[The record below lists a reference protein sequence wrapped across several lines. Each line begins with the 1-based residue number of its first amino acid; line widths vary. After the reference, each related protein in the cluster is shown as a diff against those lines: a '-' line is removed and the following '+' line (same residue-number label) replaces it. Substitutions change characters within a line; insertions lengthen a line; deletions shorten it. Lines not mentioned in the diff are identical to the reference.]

1 MKIKIEENLCI
12 IKPPVTHSTVQCEN
26 LYSVWTA
33 IALLRFCTY
42 ALLRF
47 CTYALMHCTFK
58 QLHNICTTICSY
70 GGWSFEWKRKC
81 LVFKRGKNMH
91 IHLHISTTD
100 AVQMYK
106 STCQSM
112 ISRPRRSCL
121 IDVEGGQERGF
132 SRWESSLSECDE
144 LRNLKVK
151 KCHIFIC
158 ICICIC
164 KLIIVNV
171 MSCEI
176 WK

>member
-42 ALLRF
+42 ALLCIF
-47 CTYALMHCTFK
+47 HSSVHLNNCTTFAQQYALMVDDHSSEK
-58 QLHNICTTICSY
+58 
-70 GGWSFEWKRKC
+70 KC

-144 LRNLKVK
+144 LWNLKVK
-151 KCHIFIC
+151 KVKCIYIC
-158 ICICIC
+158 EY
-164 KLIIVNV
+164 
-171 MSCEI
+171 S
-176 WK
+176 